1 MDDLDRTRADVLSA
15 LVPEHYADFVRAMTA
30 KGYPVASQLAA
41 IRMVEGVRV
50 GSITNGYQMARA
62 LGMSRAEAQDNRA
75 TSVLLDIAEHLG
87 ADAPKPLQE
96 AVRKRFIL

>member
-1 MDDLDRTRADVLSA
+1 
-15 LVPEHYADFVRAMTA
+15 MTA